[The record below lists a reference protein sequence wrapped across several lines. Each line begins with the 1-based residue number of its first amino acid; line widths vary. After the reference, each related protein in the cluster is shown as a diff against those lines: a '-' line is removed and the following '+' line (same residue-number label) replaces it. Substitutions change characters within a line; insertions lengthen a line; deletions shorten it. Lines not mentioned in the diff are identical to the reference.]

1 MDGFRKARKRNTE
14 IFKWIALA
22 QSDLHF
28 FHSAHLSPDQK
39 DGYEERRGVGRRSG
53 KGDSVDPQEQRKD
66 QYKRDQEE
74 DLSCHG
80 EQKSFQWFSN
90 GGKEVGGDHLDSIY
104 EDHEQ
109 ENAHKA
115 DRKFIIKR
123 VAASEQ

>member
-1 MDGFRKARKRNTE
+1 MGFVRHANETLE
-14 IFKWIALA
+14 YLKWIALA

-80 EQKSFQWFSN
+80 EQKSFQWFSD
-90 GGKEVGGDHLDSIY
+90 GGKKLEEIIWTPFTRIM
-104 EDHEQ
+104 
-109 ENAHKA
+109 N
-115 DRKFIIKR
+115 RKMRIKR
-123 VAASEQ
+123 TANS